1 MCSKRLR
8 TQAQGD
14 WVVAYRLHR
23 GHPVKD
29 LADTYSFDE
38 RFWIARQLIDDYHW
52 SVSRAAAALG
62 FNVSRFAQL
71 EDRMAV
77 AS

>member
-23 GHPVKD
+23 GIPVTVPAD
-29 LADTYSFDE
+29 RGERLWLAGELIDTYG
-38 RFWIARQLIDDYHW
+38 W
-52 SVSRAAAALG
+52 SVSRAAYVLSLRT
-62 FNVSRFAQL
+62 VDL
-71 EDRMAV
+71 AV
-77 AS
+77 TA

>member
-1 MCSKRLR
+1 MCPKRVR
-8 TQAQGD
+8 NAERGD
-14 WVVAYRLHR
+14 WVVAYRLH
-23 GHPVKD
+23 HQIPVQVPND
-29 LADTYSFDE
+29 HDE
-38 RFWIARQLIDDYHW
+38 RFWIARQLIDDYRW